1 MKKALVYTM
10 TLCAVLLGFTACNDD
25 NDALTDS
32 TLTTYP
38 HFTMLGDEFTEVNL
52 GDEYVDAGCT
62 ATLDGVDITSQIVT
76 TGLEDID
83 TSVAGFYYVTYS
95 FVNKDGYKKSV
106 TRTVAVFDPNVTTD
120 LSGDYVCAS
129 GSICT
134 ILSSGGKIDLS
145 GCTISLEQLLPG
157 LFNVSDLMGGL
168 YDQYAGYGAD
178 APGLY
183 VMQGVIQLTADNE
196 IIILNGY
203 VPAWED
209 SYDEAYPGTYN
220 PETGAVS
227 WGIDYAGL
235 YHFDITI
242 VPVTEEE

>member
-10 TLCAVLLGFTACNDD
+10 TLCAFLLGFTACNDVLG
-25 NDALTDS
+25 ALTDS
-32 TLTTYP
+32 TLTSYP
-38 HFTMLGDEFTEVNL
+38 HFTILGDEFTEVNL

-62 ATLDGVDITSQIVT
+62 ATLDGVDITSQIIT
-76 TGLEDID
+76 TGLDEID
-83 TSVAGFYYVTYS
+83 TNTAGFYYVTYS

-106 TRTVAVFDPNVTTD
+106 TRTIAVFDPTITTD
-120 LSGDYVCAS
+120 LSGDYICATGSVCN
-129 GSICT
+129 

-145 GCTISLEQLLPG
+145 GCTVSLEQLLPG

-183 VMQGVIQLTADNE
+183 VMEGVIQLTSENK
-196 IIILNGY
+196 IVILNGY

-209 SYDEAYPGTYN
+209 SYDEAYEGAYD

-235 YHFDITI
+235 YHFDII
-242 VPVTEEE
+242 IKPEPEEE

>member
-1 MKKALVYTM
+1 M

-62 ATLDGVDITSQIVT
+62 ATLGGEDITSQIVT
-76 TGLEDID
+76 TGLDEID

-95 FVNKDGYKKSV
+95 YTNKDGYVKSV
-106 TRTVAVFDPNVTTD
+106 TRTVAVFDPSVTTD

-129 GSICT
+129 GTYCLLT
-134 ILSSGGKIDLS
+134 ASGGKIDLS
-145 GCTISLEQLLPG
+145 GCTITLEQMLPG
-157 LFNVSDLMGGL
+157 LFRVSDLMGGL
-168 YDQYAGYGAD
+168 YDQYVGYGAD

-183 VMQGVIQLTADNE
+183 VMDGVIQLTADNE
-196 IIILNGY
+196 IIILSGL
-203 VPAWED
+203 VPAWGD
-209 SYDEAYPGTYN
+209 SYDEAYPGTYD
-220 PETGAVS
+220 PETGAVT
-227 WGIDYAGL
+227 WAIDYYGGA
-235 YHFDITI
+235 YHIEVII